1 MRNIWNSQKLQLE
14 LVIIMFY
21 LFIYIAQLELVSIIY
36 LSISIYWTNEQKK
49 KKSIKW
55 IQIKMKKNNMYILI
69 QDICYILARYLKII
83 ITGYIIKIIYE
94 LDGFKYEKTKL
105 KQIAS
110 KHT

>member
-1 MRNIWNSQKLQLE
+1 MKFAKTPIRTSYHNVLFIYLYCTIRIS
-14 LVIIMFY
+14 FHY
-21 LFIYIAQLELVSIIY
+21 LFIYFYILNE
-36 LSISIYWTNEQKK
+36 WTKKK